1 MKFLKTIL
9 IILLVAL
16 VVIQFIP
23 VEKNIQDNYTSV
35 VAFEAETN
43 MPENIKAIMRKD
55 CYDCHSNQTVYPWY
69 AQIAPANFFLA
80 DHVEEGKEHLNFSG
94 WNEYS
99 AKRKDHKLDELIEE
113 VEEGEMPLESYT
125 WVHGTITEEEK
136 ESLISWAKLARQV
149 YTPQLQTTKH

>member
-1 MKFLKTIL
+1 MKFIKTIL

-35 VAFEAETN
+35 VAFETETN

-80 DHVEEGKEHLNFSG
+80 DHVEEGKE
-94 WNEYS
+94 
-99 AKRKDHKLDELIEE
+99 HKLDELIEE

-149 YTPQLQTTKH
+149 YTPQLQTTKQ